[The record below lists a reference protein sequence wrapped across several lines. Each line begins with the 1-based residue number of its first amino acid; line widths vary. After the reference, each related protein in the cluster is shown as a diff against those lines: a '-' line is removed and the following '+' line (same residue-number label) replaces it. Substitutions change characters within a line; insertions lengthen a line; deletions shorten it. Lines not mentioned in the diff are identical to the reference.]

1 MYQFLNTGNSFKA
14 ASSNVKHCEPT
25 QYWEYCDLCL
35 RTSVSHCL
43 WHPYKHYLRYV
54 RQEYKLGYQWSS
66 LWRGNEG
73 NWKSQNIHRSYGRA
87 EDFRV
92 DKPRLSY
99 VNSHLFKKLLSS
111 LSHNSSWNIGDT
123 VLNLMTLKF
132 NQNLFHVSLHF
143 LKSLPLIKC
152 TNLLL

>member
-43 WHPYKHYLRYV
+43 WHPYKHYLRYI

-66 LWRGNEG
+66 LWRGDEG

-111 LSHNSSWNIGDT
+111 LYLFYFIVPLPEKISFFYSNFSLFTPLNS
-123 VLNLMTLKF
+123 
-132 NQNLFHVSLHF
+132 
-143 LKSLPLIKC
+143 LIWVELVK
-152 TNLLL
+152 